1 MTEAVSLSASLSLVT
16 PLNHMNCSSNNLL
29 RGHFNVFPDTI
40 WYRKWVAY
48 ISFKINSP
56 WRPQKSGIQQHRL
69 RTCFVLQYCYGGH
82 IGILTTCV
90 LLLSIHVNTSV
101 HNSEK
106 KKKRQS
112 LSTPYFGATVRDSL
126 HCMRSS
132 IEMSEHKCGGQKY
145 SNHNLIHNVW
155 VVEYFNLLDIFYI
168 IFTNLHSFAWTKIS

>member
-16 PLNHMNCSSNNLL
+16 PLNQMNCSSNNLL

-112 LSTPYFGATVRDSL
+112 LSTPYFCRLLEIRYIAWGLAL
-126 HCMRSS
+126 KC
-132 IEMSEHKCGGQKY
+132 EHKCDGQKY

-155 VVEYFNLLDIFYI
+155 VVEYFNPLDIFYF
-168 IFTNLHSFAWTKIS
+168 IFTNLHSSAWTKIS